1 MSSAV
6 EYRDPA
12 GGRWRVSEVAR
23 LNLVSPAI
31 DGPNVFLVLRFE
43 REGEERFVRWLGDPA
58 WREPRTLGRLFELAA
73 RPMPQ
78 QDDGTGVGPAP
89 PETVAL
95 WVKIVASMGPD
106 ELDSFEERTFRQWD
120 PASLGALRSAIER
133 RRGELSR

>member
-12 GGRWRVSEVAR
+12 GGVWRVSEVAR

-58 WREPRTLGRLFELAA
+58 WREPRTLGRLFELAT
-73 RPMPQ
+73 RRMPD
-78 QDDGTGVGPAP
+78 QDDRTGVGPRP
-89 PETVAL
+89 
-95 WVKIVASMGPD
+95 SGD
-106 ELDSFEERTFRQWD
+106 R
-120 PASLGALRSAIER
+120 GAVGRDR
-133 RRGELSR
+133 RVDGARRARRV